1 MFDYEILRLIWW
13 VLIGV
18 LLVGF
23 AVTDGFDMGVGALV
37 PIIGKNDTQRRVMIN
52 SIAPHWDGNQVWL
65 ITAGGALFA
74 AWPLVYATS
83 FSGFYLAMI
92 LTLAAL
98 WLRPLGL
105 DYRSKIEDPK
115 WRNTWD
121 ICISISG
128 FVPPIIFG
136 VAFGNLLQGVPFQLS
151 EFLMPTYHGSFFGLL
166 NPFALLCG
174 LVSLF
179 MILMQGSTWLQMK
192 TTGEVHV
199 RARNVAQL
207 AGLLTV
213 AAFVAAGFWI
223 QNIDGYVIVG
233 GIDTNAASN
242 PLNKEVI
249 REAGAWMK
257 NFENYPLLWAAPVLG
272 VAMPL
277 LAVLASRLEK
287 CAISFITSSLGVAGV
302 IFTAG
307 FAMFPFI
314 MPSDLMPSHSLTMWD
329 ATSSELTLNLMT
341 GVAFVMVPIILGYT
355 SWTYYKM
362 FGRLMIS
369 TLKTTKTHFT
379 KEHLLCGIS
388 HGF

>member
-105 DYRSKIEDPK
+105 DYRSKIEEPK

-192 TTGEVHV
+192 TKGEVHT
-199 RARNVAQL
+199 RARNVAQIT
-207 AGLLTV
+207 GLLTV
-213 AAFVAAGFWI
+213 VAFVAAGFWV

-277 LAVLASRLEK
+277 LAVLSSRLEK

-362 FGRLMIS
+362 FGRLDDQYIEDNKNS
-369 TLKTTKTHFT
+369 LY
-379 KEHLLCGIS
+379 
-388 HGF
+388 

>member
-302 IFTAG
+302 IFTG
-307 FAMFPFI
+307 RFC
-314 MPSDLMPSHSLTMWD
+314 D
-329 ATSSELTLNLMT
+329 
-341 GVAFVMVPIILGYT
+341 VPIHHA
-355 SWTYYKM
+355 
-362 FGRLMIS
+362 FRLNAKPQLNNVGCNVI
-369 TLKTTKTHFT
+369 
-379 KEHLLCGIS
+379 
-388 HGF
+388 

>member
-23 AVTDGFDMGVGALV
+23 AITDGFDMGVGALV
-37 PIIGKNDTQRRVMIN
+37 PVIGKSDNERRVMIN

-92 LTLAAL
+92 VTLAAL

-115 WRNTWD
+115 WRNVWD

-136 VAFGNLLQGVPFQLS
+136 VAFGNLLQGVPFQLND
-151 EFLMPTYHGSFFGLL
+151 FLMPTYHGSFFGLL

-179 MILMQGSTWLQMK
+179 MILLQGASWLQMK
-192 TTGEVHV
+192 TTDAVHA
-199 RARNVAQL
+199 RARGVAQL
-207 AGLLTV
+207 MGLLTTV
-213 AAFVAAGFWI
+213 AFVAAGFWV
-223 QNIDGYVIVG
+223 QGLEGYVIAG
-233 GIDTNAASN
+233 GIDGNAVSN
-242 PLNKEVI
+242 PLNKEVV
-249 REAGAWMK
+249 REVGAWMN
-257 NFENYPLLWAAPVLG
+257 NFEQYPLMWAAPALG
-272 VAMPL
+272 VVMPL
-277 LAVLASRLEK
+277 LAALASRFEK
-287 CAISFITSSLGVAGV
+287 GGFAFLASSLGNAGV

-307 FAMFPFI
+307 LAMFPFV
-314 MPSDLMPSHSLTMWD
+314 MPSSLDPKSSLTMWD
-329 ATSSELTLNLMT
+329 STSSELTLNLMT
-341 GVAFVMVPIILGYT
+341 VVAFVMVPIILAYT

-362 FGRLMIS
+362 FGRLDNKFIEENKNS
-369 TLKTTKTHFT
+369 LY
-379 KEHLLCGIS
+379 
-388 HGF
+388 

>member
-179 MILMQGSTWLQMK
+179 MILMQGS
-192 TTGEVHV
+192 
-199 RARNVAQL
+199 
-207 AGLLTV
+207 
-213 AAFVAAGFWI
+213 
-223 QNIDGYVIVG
+223 
-233 GIDTNAASN
+233 
-242 PLNKEVI
+242 
-249 REAGAWMK
+249 
-257 NFENYPLLWAAPVLG
+257 
-272 VAMPL
+272 
-277 LAVLASRLEK
+277 
-287 CAISFITSSLGVAGV
+287 
-302 IFTAG
+302 
-307 FAMFPFI
+307 
-314 MPSDLMPSHSLTMWD
+314 
-329 ATSSELTLNLMT
+329 
-341 GVAFVMVPIILGYT
+341 
-355 SWTYYKM
+355 
-362 FGRLMIS
+362 
-369 TLKTTKTHFT
+369 
-379 KEHLLCGIS
+379 
-388 HGF
+388 

>member
-18 LLVGF
+18 LLIGF
-23 AVTDGFDMGVGALV
+23 AITDGFDMGVGALV
-37 PIIGKNDTQRRVMIN
+37 PVIGKNDNERRMMIN

-92 LTLAAL
+92 VTLAAL
-98 WLRPLGL
+98 WLRPIGL

-115 WRNTWD
+115 WRSTWD

-151 EFLMPTYHGSFFGLL
+151 DFLMPTYHGSFFGLL

-179 MILMQGSTWLQMK
+179 MILMQGATWLQMK
-192 TTGEVHV
+192 TSDAVHA

-207 AGLLTV
+207 TGLLTV
-213 AAFVAAGFWI
+213 ACFVAAGFWI
-223 QNIDGYVIVG
+223 QSIEGYIITSA
-233 GIDTNAASN
+233 IDTAAPSN
-242 PLNKEVI
+242 PLNKEVVL
-249 REAGAWMK
+249 EAGAWMT
-257 NFENYPLLWAAPVLG
+257 NFEKYPLLWAAPILG
-272 VAMPL
+272 VVMPL
-277 LAVLASRLEK
+277 LAVIASRVEK
-287 CAISFITSSLGVAGV
+287 GGLAFLASSLGNAGV
-302 IFTAG
+302 ILTSG
-307 FAMFPFI
+307 FAMFPFV
-314 MPSDLMPSHSLTMWD
+314 MPSSLMPNHSLTMWD

-362 FGRLMIS
+362 FGRLDEKFIEENKNS
-369 TLKTTKTHFT
+369 LY
-379 KEHLLCGIS
+379 
-388 HGF
+388 